1 VYVALGSLRM
11 DRSFGGLELAPFYG
25 KHLESSWGFQNEW
38 LESRAL
44 PGPAKTLT
52 LSDGRYVQTPLE
64 GTTPS
69 GLPTSRRAL
78 LARKAPKDLE
88 APLVS

>member
-1 VYVALGSLRM
+1 MAST
-11 DRSFGGLELAPFYG
+11 
-25 KHLESSWGFQNEW
+25 LESSWAFQNEW

-88 APLVS
+88 APLGDC